1 MSSIPQMAS
10 VRHHD
15 HGLPLSETWTVEDV
29 GPALISFKN
38 SWELFI
44 ESLLREWKTLNIV
57 SALLLSAILSML
69 QNQEMAYDPSV
80 RTLALVSLTC
90 ALMSLIYG
98 CMYIIQSTILKSMY
112 KTTSWVQET
121 QRTLWSTWVMLALPG
136 VWLAWCIVHS
146 PFLFSV
152 PPLLT
157 PHMCRSMIFFIAS
170 ILAFVWRSGST
181 ADPSTPSSLGPD
193 AAIGPRVL
201 VSVFFILGTAY
212 VGAIVKTLQE
222 CGRMNDATGETE
234 MARETRD
241 DIGDGRD
248 GGGEGA

>member
-1 MSSIPQMAS
+1 MAS

-136 VWLAWCIVHS
+136 VWLAW
-146 PFLFSV
+146 
-152 PPLLT
+152 
-157 PHMCRSMIFFIAS
+157 SMIFFIAS